1 MNDEIV
7 DEIHET
13 RRRIFDEC
21 GGDIERLIERLKAL
35 DAKDKD
41 RLVTLEQ
48 VQERSRASKI
58 KAQ

>member
-1 MNDEIV
+1 MDDPIV
-7 DEIHET
+7 NEVHET
-13 RRRIFDEC
+13 RRRIFEEC
-21 GGDIERLIERLKAL
+21 GNDLGRYLERIKTAEAL
-35 DAKDKD
+35 DKD